1 MEGDLTYKQLEQRCR
16 EMALE
21 LENFRNA
28 EKISRESHL
37 AYRQMVE
44 NANSVILRLSP
55 EGKIEYMNPF
65 AEEVFGRN
73 SSTLTG
79 SNIFEINPPLASEI
93 SEKIQKMMNDLLVRH
108 LKVSEY
114 ETYFPIS
121 GDKKMWISWISKLL
135 TNEQGKPKSIISIG
149 TDISRRKYAEEALR
163 ESEFNLTKAQEI
175 AGVGSWA
182 WEIDTD
188 NYHGSAYF
196 FKIFG
201 VHPSTSYKHLLAE
214 LSGIIHP
221 EYRDFIKKKIQRAIL
236 KGSTESYTYQISH
249 PDGQHR
255 WILEEVSLLGD
266 VDQKK
271 QVLIG
276 TIRDITDQKKTED
289 KLREYLLIVSSS
301 SELMSLINNDYQY
314 VNVNQ
319 SYLDAYNKKANDIE
333 GKTVAE
339 VFGKDIFDTIIKP
352 NIDRCLLG
360 ENVSDQYWFDF
371 PVLGRRFMDAKYN
384 PVREMDGTISG
395 ITVSARDITD
405 LKKAEEQLRIFKPF
419 AEESGIGLGMAGLD
433 GKITYVN
440 SALAKM
446 AGFNAPPDVIG
457 QIITETYLKG
467 HYEKLMHEILPIVKA
482 KGQWTGE
489 IDMVR
494 QDGEVIHTIE
504 NFFLIKNQQDE
515 IVSYAISVTD
525 ITHRKHAEE
534 ALQKSESNFRLIF
547 SNAAVGIDVVDEN
560 GNFLQVNEAL
570 ARMMGYTP
578 DELKQLNIQ
587 NITHPD
593 DCEISRKPLK
603 QLFDSKKDSYR
614 IEKRYIKKDGSIFWA
629 DLSVSPY
636 YDVTNKRVLAIGTI
650 TDISQAKT
658 LQDEL
663 RRSREEAI
671 EANRAKSEFLA
682 NMSHE
687 IRTPLNA
694 VIGFTELL
702 ESLVTERKQMSYL
715 ESIKSGGK
723 NLLML
728 INDILD
734 LSKIEA
740 GKLEFRY
747 EPTNPYLIINEIKQI
762 FALKI
767 EEKKIDF
774 IINVDDEIPQSLILD
789 EVRLRQVIFNLI
801 GNAIKFTQQGYVRFS
816 VKKLPAFDD
825 SSKIDLL
832 ISVEDTGI
840 GIPADQHERIFDAF
854 QQQSGQSTRKYGGTG
869 LGLSISKRLVEMMK
883 GEISLKS
890 EPGKGST
897 FEFRLKDVEI
907 GTGLD
912 IENDY
917 DEFDYSQIIFEPAML
932 MIVDDIEL
940 NRRLI
945 IENFSTNTMQVIEAE
960 DGEKAVALALKY
972 KPDLIFMDIRM
983 PVMNGFEASK
993 IIKLNTETSKIPI
1006 IALTASIRREDQ
1018 DKEYEKYFDGYLHK
1032 PVSRSE
1038 MYHEL
1043 SKYLKQSKPIQNQ
1056 AKDEIL
1062 PAKSKP
1068 EKALKLTNAEKSD
1081 LLQMFDGI
1089 LLILWKEAIEFQMS
1103 DGIENFATSV
1113 KNTGEKFRIT
1123 ELIKFGDDLLHHVD
1137 NFDLNKME
1145 ESLKE
1150 FPKLIAKLKLSLK
1163 KDSQ

>member
-1 MEGDLTYKQLEQRCR
+1 MEGDLANNQLKQHSR
-16 EMALE
+16 EMAME
-21 LENFRNA
+21 LEIIRNS
-28 EKISRESHL
+28 EKIAQESL
-37 AYRQMVE
+37 QVYRQIVE
-44 NANSVILRLSP
+44 NANSVIIRLSP
-55 EGKIEYMNPF
+55 EGIIEYVNPF
-65 AEEVFGRN
+65 AGEILGRQ
-73 SSTLTG
+73 SSGLTG
-79 SNIFEINPPLASEI
+79 KNIAAVNPPI
-93 SEKIQKMMNDLLVRH
+93 SAELTEKIQKMMHDLLVRN
-108 LKVSEY
+108 LKVSEN
-114 ETYFPIS
+114 ETHFAVS
-121 GDKKMWISWISKLL
+121 GDKKIWISWISKLL
-135 TNEQGKPKSIISIG
+135 ADEQGNPKSIISIG
-149 TDISRRKYAEEALR
+149 TDITRRKYAEEALR

-188 NYHGSAYF
+188 NFHGSAYF
-196 FKIFG
+196 FRIFG
-201 VHPSTSYKHLLAE
+201 IHPSTSYKHLLHD
-214 LSGIIHP
+214 LSGIIHH
-221 EYRDFIKKKIQRAIL
+221 EYRDFIQKKIQRAIL
-236 KGSTESYTYQISH
+236 KGSTESYTYQITH

-301 SELMSLINNDYQY
+301 SELMSLINTDYQY

-319 SYLDAYNKKANDIE
+319 SYLDAYNKKASEIE

-339 VFGKDIFDTIIKP
+339 VFGQDIFDSIIKP

-371 PVLGRRFMDAKYN
+371 AVSGRRFMDAKYN

-405 LKKAEEQLRIFKPF
+405 LKKAEEQLRIFKLF
-419 AEESGIGLGMAGLD
+419 TEESGIGLGMAGLD
-433 GKITYVN
+433 GRITYVN
-440 SALAKM
+440 STLSKM
-446 AGFNAPPDVIG
+446 AGFKSPSDVIG
-457 QIITETYLKG
+457 RTISETYLNG
-467 HYEKLMHEILPIVKA
+467 HYNKLMHEILPVVKE

-489 IDMVR
+489 IDMIR

-525 ITHRKHAEE
+525 ITDRKHAEE

-560 GNFLQVNEAL
+560 GNFLQVNDAL
-570 ARMMGYTP
+570 ARMMGYTA
-578 DELKQLNIQ
+578 DELKQIKIQ
-587 NITHPD
+587 DITHPD
-593 DCEISRKPLK
+593 DREKSRKPLK
-603 QLFDSKKDSYR
+603 QLFDRENESYR
-614 IEKRYIKKDGSIFWA
+614 LEKRYIKKDGSVFWA

-636 YDVTNKRVLAIGTI
+636 YDVTNKRMLAIGTI
-650 TDISQAKT
+650 NDISKAKT
-658 LQDEL
+658 LQEEL
-663 RRSREEAI
+663 QRSREEAI

-702 ESLVTERKQMSYL
+702 ESLVCERKQMSYL

-723 NLLML
+723 NLLLL

-747 EPTNPYLIINEIKQI
+747 EPINPYSLINEIKQI

-774 IINVDDEIPQSLILD
+774 IIDVDDEIPQSLILD

-801 GNAIKFTQQGYVRFS
+801 GNAIKFTQHGYVRFS
-816 VKKLPAFDD
+816 VKKLPAHND

-832 ISVEDTGI
+832 VSVEDTGI

-883 GEISLKS
+883 GEITLKS
-890 EPGKGST
+890 KPGKGSI

-912 IENDY
+912 CANGSD
-917 DEFDYSQIIFEPAML
+917 DFDYSQIVFEPAL
-932 MIVDDIEL
+932 IMIVDDIEL
-940 NRRLI
+940 NRLLI
-945 IENFSTNTMQVIEAE
+945 IENFSTKTMHVIEAE
-960 DGEKAVALALKY
+960 DGEKAVALALQH

-983 PVMNGFEASK
+983 PVMNGFEAAR
-993 IIKLNTETSKIPI
+993 IIKTTSETSKIPI
-1006 IALTASIRREDQ
+1006 VALTASVRREDQ
-1018 DKEYEKYFDGYLHK
+1018 DKDYAQYFDGYLRK

-1038 MYHEL
+1038 LYREMSVFLKHSQIVKPLQKEEL
-1043 SKYLKQSKPIQNQ
+1043 SQEKP
-1056 AKDEIL
+1056 KGK
-1062 PAKSKP
+1062 KSR
-1068 EKALKLTNAEKSD
+1068 KLTNDERSE
-1081 LLQMFDGI
+1081 LIQLYDGI
-1089 LLILWKEAIEFQMS
+1089 LLTLWKEAIEFQMS
-1103 DGIENFATSV
+1103 DGIETFAGSV
-1113 KNTGEKFRIT
+1113 KNTGEKFKIT
-1123 ELIKFGDDLLHHVD
+1123 ELIKFGDDLLNYVD

-1150 FPKLIAKLKLSLK
+1150 FPKLITKLKVLLR
-1163 KDSQ
+1163 KD